1 MPTYEYYCENCGRTE
16 EHVLLVEQR
25 DCYLETPCVSCG
37 TPLRRSCGNKGGFRL
52 GTNGSVGW
60 SSDGYATTWGD
71 SHKFKTGR
79 MP

>member
-1 MPTYEYYCENCGRTE
+1 MPLYEFYCNHCGNWE
-16 EHVLLVEQR
+16 EIQLRVFER
-25 DCYLETPCVSCG
+25 DSYTVQCEVC
-37 TPLRRSCGNKGGFRL
+37 LREMKRACGNKGGFRL

-79 MP
+79 NP